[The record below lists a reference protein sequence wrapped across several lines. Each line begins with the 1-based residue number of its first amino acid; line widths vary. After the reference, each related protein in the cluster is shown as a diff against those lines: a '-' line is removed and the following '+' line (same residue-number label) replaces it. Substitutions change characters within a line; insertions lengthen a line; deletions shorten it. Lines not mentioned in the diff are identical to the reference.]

1 MPRNLHFRLST
12 LTAAVIFAAMAV
24 VTAVLGVLA
33 YQRTY
38 ERIQQGFDRKLLAV
52 STVTAAFIDGDEHEE
67 MMRLNTE
74 TSPLYL
80 KYVGPMQRIMRE
92 KDLTYLYTQIPTG
105 GANIIYGLDGT
116 VGKDHSPI
124 SSADTA
130 PPGEA
135 EGIVGVYEHGSTY
148 LSGMRVWQEWGLLK
162 SAFAPIH
169 DRQGR
174 ITAMSGADVN
184 ISIITQKTRVALLAV
199 TGCGLILL
207 AFAGYVST
215 RVARRVTEP
224 LSRLKTAALQVA
236 AGRYGLQ
243 ADIRSP
249 SEVRELAG
257 AFNRLSRSL
266 EQRLQDLRQV
276 NASIEQGRRQRL
288 LHSALQRRDLTASPA
303 PSDCL
308 RVLQLPAPHECRD
321 ASGWVRWQNQ
331 MLFWAADPE
340 ATPLAAARTRHDLA
354 LVLQPLLHQHGADPA
369 VLALR
374 LEPLFRDRIRGFL
387 VIHLEAGHVLYLPRR
402 CAPPHVSGETAAL
415 EPGRAQVPP
424 ADRLLAWCSQP
435 EADAA
440 LQAATGTAAA
450 LDAVEANL
458 DAAGLDGHHTLAV
471 LWRTGRQGSPIE
483 ALRAVLRDRGLM
495 DRQFAGLAPHEL
507 DLLLS
512 VAQREKRA
520 PEQRLTLQGE
530 RNDQLHLMIDGRVR
544 IDAAGGPIV
553 LFGGHWI
560 GEFSFLYGGVANA
573 TVTALSALD
582 CLVWDRAPLLALLQE
597 NPSLERNFL
606 AVLAKAMTAKLSEPP
621 FP

>member
-1 MPRNLHFRLST
+1 MPHNFHLKLST

-33 YQRTY
+33 YQRVY
-38 ERIQQGFDRKLLAV
+38 DRIQAGFDQKLLAV
-52 STVTAAFIDGDEHEE
+52 STVTAAFIDGDEHRE
-67 MMRLNTE
+67 MMRVNTE

-80 KYVGPMQRIMRE
+80 KYVGPMQRIQRE
-92 KDLTYLYTQIPTG
+92 KGLTYLYTQIPTG

-116 VGKDHSPI
+116 IGTDHSPI
-124 SSADTA
+124 SSPDTA
-130 PPGEA
+130 PAGEA

-162 SAFAPIH
+162 SAFVPIRN
-169 DRQGR
+169 RQGA

-184 ISIITQKTRVALLAV
+184 ISIIKQKTRVALLAV
-199 TGCGLILL
+199 TGCGLVLL

-249 SEVRELAG
+249 SEVRDLAG

-276 NASIEQGRRQRL
+276 NASIEQDRRERL
-288 LHSALQRRDLTASPA
+288 LHQALQRRDLTASPP

-321 ASGWVRWQNQ
+321 GSGWVRWQNQ
-331 MLFWAADPE
+331 LLFWSAELE
-340 ATPLAAARTRHDLA
+340 ATPLAAARTRHDFA

-374 LEPLFRDRIRGFL
+374 LEPLFRDRIHGFL
-387 VIHLEAGHVLYLPRR
+387 VVNLETGHVLYLPRR
-402 CAPPHVSGETAAL
+402 CAAPRLSGEPVAL
-415 EPGRAQVPP
+415 EPGRAQVLP
-424 ADRLLAWCSQP
+424 ADRLLAWCTRP
-435 EADAA
+435 AADAVLPAA
-440 LQAATGTAAA
+440 LAGGTLDQAEAQLTAALGA
-450 LDAVEANL
+450 QP
-458 DAAGLDGHHTLAV
+458 TLAL
-471 LWRTGRQGSPIE
+471 LWRTGRQGSPLE
-483 ALRAVLRDRGLM
+483 ALRTLLRDKGLIE
-495 DRQFAGLAPHEL
+495 RQFAGLPPAEL

-573 TVTALSALD
+573 TVTALSPLD
-582 CLVWDRAPLLALLQE
+582 CLVWDRAPLIALLQE

-606 AVLAKAMTAKLSEPP
+606 AVLARAMTAKLSEPP
-621 FP
+621 FS